1 MASRERSDGSQFAAI
16 MDTDDVLVLQA
27 RGQVRVTIETPAKFQ
42 ILGQI
47 AGQDFQRRGGAAAD
61 AGPDRRDPSRRP
73 PAVERWCIR
82 RTPALPPDLRCCH
95 RFATCEHATEAA
107 TGSDRIIAAWLI
119 SEPDE
124 IGG

>member
-1 MASRERSDGSQFAAI
+1 MASRGRSDGSQFAAI

-27 RGQVRVTIETPAKFQ
+27 RGQVRLTIETLAKFQ

-47 AGQDFQRRGGAAAD
+47 AGQDFQGIAAGQRRMLGQIHVTHP
-61 AGPDRRDPSRRP
+61 AGPQPSNDRVSRRP
-73 PAVERWCIR
+73 VR
-82 RTPALPPDLRCCH
+82 RCCQ

-107 TGSDRIIAAWLI
+107 TGSDRIIAWLT

>member
-1 MASRERSDGSQFAAI
+1 MCSYYKLAARSVSRLKRWRNSKSSVRLPGKIFSVAA
-16 MDTDDVLVLQA
+16 
-27 RGQVRVTIETPAKFQ
+27 GQPRM
-42 ILGQI
+42 LGQI
-47 AGQDFQRRGGAAAD
+47 DVTHP
-61 AGPDRRDPSRRP
+61 AGPQPSNDRVSRRP
-73 PAVERWCIR
+73 VR
-82 RTPALPPDLRCCH
+82 RCCQ